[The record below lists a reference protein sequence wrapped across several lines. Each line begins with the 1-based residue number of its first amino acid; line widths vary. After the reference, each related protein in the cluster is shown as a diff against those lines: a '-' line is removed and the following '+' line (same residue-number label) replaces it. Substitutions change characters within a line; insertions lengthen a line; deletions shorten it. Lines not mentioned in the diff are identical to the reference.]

1 MSDGTLPLP
10 LTVVVILVVSVDLYS
25 ASRNASNALIVPIA
39 LWKDE
44 SSEPTWSRR
53 YSEQGPGVSVE
64 ASFIPSDPQRRKPD
78 DQTCCDGVVEPS
90 TGDG

>member
-39 LWKDE
+39 LRKDE
-44 SSEPTWSRR
+44 FSEPT
-53 YSEQGPGVSVE
+53 
-64 ASFIPSDPQRRKPD
+64 
-78 DQTCCDGVVEPS
+78 
-90 TGDG
+90 